1 MNEENVA
8 KKQLELQL
16 EKFTQE
22 NEELKQQLKMTS
34 DREQQMA
41 IVEKAK
47 EAGIEAPYNEAIIEI
62 GKKIKEKELSL
73 DINNVQHLASL
84 MNKSSLIP

>member
-1 MNEENVA
+1 MNFFSLIFLVIIVITFSQ
-8 KKQLELQL
+8 KV
-16 EKFTQE
+16 
-22 NEELKQQLKMTS
+22 MS
-34 DREQQMA
+34 DSHDQN